1 MTISCSQPLRRWL
14 FLVGVVAV
22 ISGCVAG
29 PRDLG
34 VGSGGPRAAGDAAA
48 LHKAIAIYEEGDLAD
63 ALLKFEALTV
73 AGTDDVIGR
82 TARLGEICSRLML
95 AETQAEY
102 IAAVDMW
109 RDFTRRVPDP
119 EAARELSLLDPL
131 IVRMTPKVT
140 TQVVEI
146 KPSPDPE
153 KTAAPS
159 ISTVSAQQVQKL
171 RNELA
176 AMRQKA
182 AQLPELQQRLNASEA
197 ENRILKEKI
206 KALEAID
213 QNIQKKKTEISAP
226 SE

>member
-1 MTISCSQPLRRWL
+1 MTISCSQPLRRWFL
-14 FLVGVVAV
+14 LVGVVAV
-22 ISGCVAG
+22 ISGCVSG

-34 VGSGGPRAAGDAAA
+34 VASLGPRAAA
-48 LHKAIAIYEEGDLAD
+48 LHKAIAIYEEGDFAD
-63 ALLKFEALTV
+63 ALLKFEALTL
-73 AGTDDVIGR
+73 AGTDDVVGR

-119 EAARELSLLDPL
+119 EAPCELSLLDPL
-131 IVRMTPKVT
+131 IVRMIPKVT

-146 KPSPDPE
+146 KPAPDPE
-153 KTAAPS
+153 KAAVPAS
-159 ISTVSAQQVQKL
+159 SAASAQQVQKL

-176 AMRQKA
+176 AMKQKA
-182 AQLPELQQRLNASEA
+182 AQLPELQQRLNESEA
-197 ENRILKEKI
+197 ENRVLKEKI

>member
-1 MTISCSQPLRRWL
+1 MTIACSQPLRV
-14 FLVGVVAV
+14 LVILIVAVAV
-22 ISGCVAG
+22 ISGCAPGSV
-29 PRDLG
+29 DLG
-34 VGSGGPRAAGDAAA
+34 SPTGVSRSTADAHALQRAMAVFD
-48 LHKAIAIYEEGDLAD
+48 EGDYAD
-63 ALLKFEALTV
+63 ALVRFEALTA
-73 AGTDDVIGR
+73 AGTDDSIGR
-82 TARLGEICSRLML
+82 QARLGEICSRLML

-109 RDFTRRVPDP
+109 RDFTRRVSHL
-119 EAARELSLLDPL
+119 EAACGLSLLDPL

-146 KPSPDPE
+146 KPAPNPE
-153 KTAAPS
+153 KSAAPAS
-159 ISTVSAQQVQKL
+159 SPASAQQVQKL
-171 RNELA
+171 RNELS
-176 AMRQKA
+176 AMKQKA
-182 AQLPELQQRLNASEA
+182 AQLPELQQRLIESEA